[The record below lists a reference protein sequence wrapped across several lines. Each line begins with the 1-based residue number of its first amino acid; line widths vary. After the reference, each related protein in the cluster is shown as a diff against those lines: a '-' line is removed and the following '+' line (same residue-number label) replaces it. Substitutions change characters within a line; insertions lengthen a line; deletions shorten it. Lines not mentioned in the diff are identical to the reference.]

1 MVLGQ
6 LDVNDPQP
14 RRDDP
19 RFGSDYK
26 RFRKADKAW
35 NERERSR
42 RAKLAKLAQGAERV
56 RAGELAERTERAE
69 HARHAEQAAL
79 AGVSAASTAHP
90 KPRGKVPKVR
100 GTVPKV
106 GGVPC
111 TWEAQKGCW
120 LDAAGREPDLMALR
134 AAATLACAHR
144 LKRAVRQRR
153 REAAA
158 ALDDALMKSNEEA
171 ALHDGDGACTG
182 SEQQQVRDGACTGS
196 ELVLEEVFVTS
207 SSISSAMRTW
217 PSIGVS
223 QATSPSSQRC
233 ASSVASSLA

>member
-1 MVLGQ
+1 MTRAS
-6 LDVNDPQP
+6 D
-14 RRDDP
+14 
-19 RFGSDYK
+19 FGSDYK

-42 RAKLAKLAQGAERV
+42 RAKLAKLAQGAERA

-90 KPRGKVPKVR
+90 KPRGKVPKV
-100 GTVPKV
+100 

-120 LDAAGREPDLMALR
+120 LDAAGREPDLTALR

-144 LKRAVRQRR
+144 VKRAVR
-153 REAAA
+153 
-158 ALDDALMKSNEEA
+158 
-171 ALHDGDGACTG
+171 
-182 SEQQQVRDGACTGS
+182 
-196 ELVLEEVFVTS
+196 
-207 SSISSAMRTW
+207 
-217 PSIGVS
+217 
-223 QATSPSSQRC
+223 
-233 ASSVASSLA
+233 